1 MHANLTT
8 QHEIMLYYYHYL
20 DGLFLNECWSKDR
33 IGAVRR
39 AFPPLHHHP
48 TSQLQASQSPTTPF
62 YNSACFV
69 LHIYM
74 CFDCCVSVCLF
85 CVPISYN
92 TKKSQKLH
100 DITPHT
106 WHRGG
111 GGDESRG
118 RTIYLINH
126 SIWPYYV
133 LYMWFFQSIPHEIYS
148 WILWW
153 RSSYPIKR
161 YIKQYANT
169 ASILS
174 LMKSTRI

>member
-106 WHRGG
+106 WHRGEG
-111 GGDESRG
+111 GMRVEVGLYISSIIVYDHIMCCICGSFKAFRMRFTHEFFG
-118 RTIYLINH
+118 EDLLI
-126 SIWPYYV
+126 
-133 LYMWFFQSIPHEIYS
+133 Q
-148 WILWW
+148 
-153 RSSYPIKR
+153 
-161 YIKQYANT
+161 
-169 ASILS
+169 
-174 LMKSTRI
+174 